1 MQREKQQIEEE
12 LYRRLEILKHEQE
25 DRERSSRVIL
35 YQETELDAKMQQEY
49 LQLEQMREKC
59 PPSDCKLLQAIDEGL
74 DALTAVRKHR
84 LEFLERLQNE
94 VKKESGQNA
103 SETDEINYLLRQ
115 LEEERKKENIS

>member
-12 LYRRLEILKHEQE
+12 LCHRLEILKHEQE
-25 DRERSSRVIL
+25 DRERSTRVIM

-59 PPSDCKLLQAIDEGL
+59 PPSDRALLQVIDEGL

-84 LEFLERLQNE
+84 LEFLERLQNDA
-94 VKKESGQNA
+94 KKDSRQNA
-103 SETDEINYLLRQ
+103 SETDEINHLLRQ
-115 LEEERKKENIS
+115 LEEESKKDNIS